1 MKRVTTAFVIALLLL
16 SSNATLQVENTRSI
30 PLPKPKTTPNGV
42 DKEEKFPRKVMQ
54 ICYIIPGKGPPV
66 MM

>member
-1 MKRVTTAFVIALLLL
+1 MKNVAAAIVIVLLLL

-30 PLPKPKTTPNGV
+30 PLPKLKTTPNGV
-42 DKEEKFPRKVMQ
+42 DKEELFPRKAKRV
-54 ICYIIPGKGPPV
+54 CYIIPGKGPPA